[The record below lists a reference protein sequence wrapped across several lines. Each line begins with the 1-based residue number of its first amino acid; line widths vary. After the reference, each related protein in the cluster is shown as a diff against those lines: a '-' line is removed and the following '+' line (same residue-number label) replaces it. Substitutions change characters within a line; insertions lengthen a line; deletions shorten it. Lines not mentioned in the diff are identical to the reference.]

1 MNKNFPSVTELCEGS
16 FLLFNKPLCWTSFDI
31 VGKVRKII
39 RKANGGNKIKIGH
52 AGTLD
57 PLATGL
63 LILCTGSFT
72 KKITEF
78 QEFEKEYTGTMVLGA
93 TTPSY
98 DLETEVSESVDI
110 SYLTEED
117 IISKSKV
124 FIGEFMQ
131 LPPVYSAVKIQGR
144 RAYDY
149 ARAGDEVKIIP
160 RPVEIKEFEI
170 TKINFPE
177 IEFRVVVS
185 KGTYIRSLVRDFG
198 ESLNCGAYLS
208 ALCRTR
214 IGEFVLEKALTTNE
228 FEENYAEKE
237 K

>member
-1 MNKNFPSVTELCEGS
+1 MNKKFPSISELCEGS

-78 QEFEKEYTGTMVLGA
+78 QEFEKEYTGNMVLGA

-98 DLETEVSESVDI
+98 DLETEVTETVDI
-110 SYLTEED
+110 SHLNKYD
-117 IISKSKV
+117 IIKTSKK
-124 FIGEFMQ
+124 FTGKYMQ
-131 LPPVYSAVKIQGR
+131 LPPIYSAVKVQGR

-149 ARAGDEVKIIP
+149 ARTGEEVKITP

-170 TKINFPE
+170 LKINLPE
-177 IEFRVVVS
+177 VEFRVVVS
-185 KGTYIRSLVRDFG
+185 KGTYVRSLIRDFG

-214 IGEFVLEKALTTNE
+214 IGNFKIENAFNTNE
-228 FEENYAEKE
+228 FEEYYSEK
-237 K
+237 